1 MTIALFGDTLTDAW
15 LEGAAQLHECDGE
28 ALNLVMTIADPDPS
42 HPDPGVVDTLNRL
55 LCQKGKQTVETV
67 ANTIFPLAFL
77 RGPSSRDEFYQRYL
91 DSLPRLLKQRGNGRG
106 TYFGRLIQYPAS
118 ADVKRGQTTN
128 QIEGIIK
135 KLETQLRTGKP
146 KKFAYPMQVFAP
158 GRDDNTTMGFPCLSH
173 LSFQIANSRLCLT
186 AVYRNHYYFQ
196 RALGNFI
203 GLAQLQQFVANAV
216 GLGLGTL
223 TVHACHAEIDV
234 LGRRETEKLLRACR
248 ERAPDAAAA

>member
-1 MTIALFGDTLTDAW
+1 MTIALFGNTLTDAW
-15 LEGAAQLHECDGE
+15 LEGTAQLHEGDGE
-28 ALNLVMTIADPDPS
+28 VLNLVMTIADPDPN
-42 HPDPGVVDTLNRL
+42 HADPTVVDALNRL
-55 LCQKGKQTVETV
+55 LCQRGKQTVETV
-67 ANTIFPLAFL
+67 ANTIFPSAFL
-77 RGPSSRDEFYQRYL
+77 RGRCSRDEFYQRYL
-91 DSLPRLLKQRGNGRG
+91 ASLPRLLKQKGNGHG

-118 ADVKRGQTTN
+118 ADIKHGQTTN

-135 KLETQLRTGKP
+135 KLETQLRTRNP
-146 KKFAYPMQVFAP
+146 KRFAYTAQVFAP

-173 LSFQIANSRLCLT
+173 LSFQLVNSRLCLT

-203 GLAQLQQFVANAV
+203 GLARLQQFIANAV
-216 GLGLGTL
+216 GLGLGPL

-248 ERAPDAAAA
+248 EIAPYAAVA